1 LLLDDRVLG
10 LLACAQLATHLSQG
24 LTLRRF
30 PGRIGLVSKELAM
43 VRSIHR
49 HAIHTISVYTAR
61 QESEGPMNQR
71 LNITLPEQTVR
82 LLDRAVPK
90 GQRSRL
96 IDEAV
101 KRFVKDTGSVRL
113 RKQLERGAKAR
124 AERDLDVA
132 EEWFALPE

>member
-1 LLLDDRVLG
+1 
-10 LLACAQLATHLSQG
+10 
-24 LTLRRF
+24 
-30 PGRIGLVSKELAM
+30 
-43 VRSIHR
+43 
-49 HAIHTISVYTAR
+49 
-61 QESEGPMNQR
+61 MNQR

-101 KRFVKDTGSVRL
+101 KRFVREKGRVRL

-124 AERDLDVA
+124 AERDLEVA
-132 EEWFALPE
+132 EEWFTLCD

>member
-1 LLLDDRVLG
+1 MGDDDGLG
-10 LLACAQLATHLSQG
+10 LIDRLLG
-24 LTLRRF
+24 
-30 PGRIGLVSKELAM
+30 
-43 VRSIHR
+43 SIHMIR
-49 HAIHTISVYTAR
+49 MYSEHIR
-61 QESEGPMNQR
+61 KSEGPMNQR

-101 KRFVKDTGSVRL
+101 KRFVREKGRVNL

-124 AERDLDVA
+124 AERDLEVA
-132 EEWFALPE
+132 EGWFALSE

>member
-1 LLLDDRVLG
+1 
-10 LLACAQLATHLSQG
+10 
-24 LTLRRF
+24 
-30 PGRIGLVSKELAM
+30 
-43 VRSIHR
+43 
-49 HAIHTISVYTAR
+49 
-61 QESEGPMNQR
+61 MNQR

-82 LLDRAVPK
+82 LLDSVVPK

-101 KRFVKDTGSVRL
+101 KRFVREQGRVRL

-132 EEWFALPE
+132 QEWFALPE

>member
-1 LLLDDRVLG
+1 
-10 LLACAQLATHLSQG
+10 
-24 LTLRRF
+24 
-30 PGRIGLVSKELAM
+30 
-43 VRSIHR
+43 
-49 HAIHTISVYTAR
+49 
-61 QESEGPMNQR
+61 MNQR

-101 KRFVKDTGSVRL
+101 KRFVREKGKVSL
-113 RKQLERGAKAR
+113 RRQLERGAKAR

-132 EEWFALPE
+132 EEWFALPTWSTSTPRSVPKFEKRAQH

>member
-1 LLLDDRVLG
+1 
-10 LLACAQLATHLSQG
+10 
-24 LTLRRF
+24 
-30 PGRIGLVSKELAM
+30 
-43 VRSIHR
+43 
-49 HAIHTISVYTAR
+49 
-61 QESEGPMNQR
+61 MNQR
-71 LNITLPEQTVR
+71 PNITLPEQTVR

-101 KRFVKDTGSVRL
+101 KRFLTEPGRASL

-132 EEWFALPE
+132 AEWFALPE